1 MPLHTPEDLFLRELE
16 SIYDVEQQLTEEL
29 PIMAHASSSPHLRS
43 AFEQHLSETKQHV
56 ARVLELF
63 KHFGR
68 QPAAL
73 PSKVLKQMREETE
86 ELIQSTE
93 PSPIRDAALVIAG
106 NRAEHLEIASYGSLL
121 ALARLLGNED
131 EACILEQTLDEEKK
145 AAAKLTEV
153 GECCVNLQAI
163 HRSAAASTR

>member
-1 MPLHTPEDLFLRELE
+1 MPLHTPEDLFLHELE
-16 SIYDVEQQLTEEL
+16 SIYDVEQQLTEGL
-29 PIMAHASSSPHLRS
+29 PKMAHASCSPQLRS

-56 ARVLELF
+56 ARGLELF
-63 KHFGR
+63 KRLGR
-68 QPAAL
+68 QPGAK
-73 PSKVLKQMREETE
+73 PNKVVKQMRDETD
-86 ELIQSTE
+86 ELIQNTE
-93 PSPIRDAALVIAG
+93 ASPIRDAALLIAG
-106 NRAEHLEIASYGSLL
+106 RRMEHLEIASYGSLL

-153 GECCVNLQAI
+153 GECCVNIQAI